1 MAKAEVAD
9 GPHSAAEAEV
19 AKAEAEAAVEKAT
32 GRAMGP
38 GEGAGGR

>member
-1 MAKAEVAD
+1 VAKAQVAD

-19 AKAEAEAAVEKAT
+19 AKAEAEVAVEKAP
-32 GRAMGP
+32 GQAIGP